1 MLACYNAV
9 IYGKELPKF
18 DWTLEKDGAI
28 RVAAKDK
35 PTSVKLWQATNPEAR
50 DFRIETLGPKWLS
63 TPVSGENGV
72 YVGKV
77 PEPSKGW
84 TAFFVELTFPSGS
97 AVPFKFTTQVRVVPD
112 TLPFKFVSKGPPR

>member
-1 MLACYNAV
+1 MISKGVKYLRYVPNADHSLRGSDAYETMLACYNAV

-50 DFRIETLGPKWLS
+50 DFRIETLGPKWQAPLFREKMAS
-63 TPVSGENGV
+63 MWE
-72 YVGKV
+72 KC
-77 PEPSKGW
+77 PSPAK
-84 TAFFVELTFPSGS
+84 
-97 AVPFKFTTQVRVVPD
+97 D
-112 TLPFKFVSKGPPR
+112 GPPFLSN